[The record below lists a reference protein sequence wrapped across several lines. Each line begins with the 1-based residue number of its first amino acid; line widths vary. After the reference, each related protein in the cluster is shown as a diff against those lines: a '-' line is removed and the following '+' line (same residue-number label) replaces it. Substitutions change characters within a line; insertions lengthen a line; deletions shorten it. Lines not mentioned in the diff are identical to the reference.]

1 MANVCA
7 LLILSRKLCSK
18 SHQRDGNVFPRA
30 KQQLEIW
37 KPALVQD
44 AEFNLRIGF
53 NVHIVVSAVV
63 ASVTI
68 VTQGCYI
75 LHSVQIK
82 QNVGLSEWTL
92 VPTCGNWWL
101 TVGLLTGRN
110 YELSLSY
117 VPLKVLLLGL
127 LVVLSS
133 MARWTSWENL
143 WAFCHPAESRM
154 IYSGSNYDFF
164 GVPDPGFNSGSGLN
178 YSTGIS
184 MTLNH
189 GNGTLNW
196 IFWTIQAAKK

>member
-1 MANVCA
+1 MTSIDEISEVENLLELSTRKGRHFLSFYNKMANVCA

-82 QNVGLSEWTL
+82 QNVGLSECTL

-117 VPLKVLLLGL
+117 VPSKFLHLSHWKCCYLGYL
-127 LVVLSS
+127 
-133 MARWTSWENL
+133 
-143 WAFCHPAESRM
+143 
-154 IYSGSNYDFF
+154 
-164 GVPDPGFNSGSGLN
+164 
-178 YSTGIS
+178 
-184 MTLNH
+184 
-189 GNGTLNW
+189 
-196 IFWTIQAAKK
+196 